1 MESGQGWANLAES
14 VQRHWDKKRHIWV
27 WEMERKPVSL
37 QNRRKEEGG
46 TDDEEEVN
54 SVLGMQDVRKRI
66 CA

>member
-1 MESGQGWANLAES
+1 
-14 VQRHWDKKRHIWV
+14 
-27 WEMERKPVSL
+27 MERKPVSL